1 MKSTNIFL
9 LLFILLFAGCS
20 LYEKVS
26 NRNIME
32 IVNAGYNDWSEP
44 PRRGGDV
51 PEKGTDLAVIVKN
64 WPEDATPEFIIHEKH
79 RSLKAS
85 VNEKNNLGTVI
96 NARIVRASSVLQKTS
111 EEIELSDRLVYTN
124 AEGEVTF
131 IKIEEWTR
139 IDE

>member
-9 LLFILLFAGCS
+9 LSFILLFAGCS

-44 PRRGGDV
+44 PVRGGDV

-139 IDE
+139 ID